1 MSTPPRCGAEIP
13 AFHPSSRKNGFMGV
27 TPTPPAPCQPT
38 DPPPGSASSLLD
50 SSIHPPTP
58 SSLTGWPFSQ
68 KRCLSRS
75 LYTMA
80 GGEHLSLKLLQD
92 RGGQHDVGSL
102 STEQSS
108 RPALGIGSSKV
119 WDQPLG
125 KCRATV
131 WKGGRNQ
138 SPNWNISKCSF
149 VKQRRPA

>member
-1 MSTPPRCGAEIP
+1 
-13 AFHPSSRKNGFMGV
+13 
-27 TPTPPAPCQPT
+27 
-38 DPPPGSASSLLD
+38 
-50 SSIHPPTP
+50 
-58 SSLTGWPFSQ
+58 
-68 KRCLSRS
+68 
-75 LYTMA
+75 MA

-92 RGGQHDVGSL
+92 HRGQHDVGSL

-149 VKQRRPA
+149 VKDRPELLPIPFFRYRFFLFPEVQRTLVVCRGSLFPPFFETNPFLKEKREC